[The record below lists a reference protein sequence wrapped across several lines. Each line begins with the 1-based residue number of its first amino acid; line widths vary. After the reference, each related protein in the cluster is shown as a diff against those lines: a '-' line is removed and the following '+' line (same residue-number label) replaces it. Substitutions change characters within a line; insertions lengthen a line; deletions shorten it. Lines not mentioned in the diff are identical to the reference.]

1 MVGAPCLVPGGV
13 EVEFLMAVDVGSL
26 MPPDDVV
33 KPRTPKQ
40 LRRWVLDRCDAINAV
55 PETKRPGLFKKFY
68 EELYPL
74 SLFAVYRYGE
84 QDDVICVPNDDE
96 SKDYDAR
103 ILAPSEEI
111 KLEITL
117 AYPPGLHIQLRQLME
132 QNIVSQ
138 YRIAIDHPVE
148 MALHLQLV
156 KKAAENKVRPGGY
169 GAGYEL
175 LVFVEDSWFEAKSDC
190 AVVSEFLER
199 EVVILPLR
207 FDALHVIGRTERLHK
222 SVVLSG
228 HRETT

>member
-1 MVGAPCLVPGGV
+1 VPRAWCPG
-13 EVEFLMAVDVGSL
+13 EWRLSSWTVDVGSL

-33 KPRTPKQ
+33 QPRTPKQ
-40 LRRWVLDRCDAINAV
+40 LRRWVLDRCDIINAV

-103 ILAPSEEI
+103 ILAPSGEI

-132 QNIVSQ
+132 KDIVSQ
-138 YRIAIDHPVE
+138 YGIAIDHPDE

-199 EVVILPLR
+199 EVAILPLR
-207 FDALHVIGRTERLHK
+207 FDALHVIGRIERLHK
-222 SVVLSG
+222 SVVLPG
-228 HRETT
+228 HREIT